1 MTGFGNTYQVDTPPR
16 RRREWRGVRDTLCDY
31 AWWLVAQK
39 DMLALFLRSPGRAA
53 AALNKLGLTRAF
65 LSLPA
70 DVDRRLAGKRGVQLR
85 AGHVLCDALI
95 KHSLRTLAALMA
107 ADADLGGDAAL
118 AERLVWLD
126 ERAEGALM
134 AGFPRLVAVPAAL
147 FPLSEAEGNCP
158 VFVKCRLG
166 AAAPTGTDGAD
177 EMLEC
182 IRAVEAQ
189 TGERFDWD
197 AFFLGLDAR
206 KRLARF
212 QTELWEINRTRHPQ
226 LTAPI
231 TRLYALCAARLDC
244 GAGAP
249 VLRAVERARRI
260 MNAGYEKRR
269 PCSRALRRRALICAC
284 PGDYPDFPNWLEQ
297 CWGIVC
303 LADADAHLA
312 SLSVDTASAHS
323 ALAGLCRASRRGN
336 GERARLWRL
345 AAAYAADCAVL
356 CTDHDEDADAL
367 IAEARERGIEAIV
380 VRCTRPASRDDMR
393 RQVSAYMS
401 ALGER
406 PVDPALL

>member
-1 MTGFGNTYQVDTPPR
+1 MTGFGNTYQVDTPPC

-39 DMLALFLRSPGRAA
+39 DMLALLLCSPGRAA
-53 AALNKLGLTRAF
+53 TALEKLGLTRAF

-70 DVDRRLAGKRGVQLR
+70 DVDRWLAGKRGVQLR

-107 ADADLGGDAAL
+107 ADCDLGGNAAL

-126 ERAEGALM
+126 GHAEGALM
-134 AGFPRLVAVPAAL
+134 AGFPRLVAVPSAL

-158 VFVKCRLG
+158 AFIKCRLG
-166 AAAPTGTDGAD
+166 AVAPTETDGAD
-177 EMLEC
+177 EMLGC
-182 IRAVEAQ
+182 IRAIEAQ
-189 TGERFDWD
+189 SGEHFDWD
-197 AFFLGLDAR
+197 AFFAGLTAR

-212 QTELWEINRTRHPQ
+212 QTELWEINRTSCPQ
-226 LTAPI
+226 LTAPV

-244 GAGAP
+244 GVGAP
-249 VLRAVERARRI
+249 IPRAVERARRI

-269 PCSRALRRRALICAC
+269 PCSRALRRRALICSC

-303 LADADAHLA
+303 LADMDAHLS
-312 SLSVDTASAHS
+312 SLPVDTATAHS

-336 GERARLWRL
+336 DDPGALWRT
-345 AAAYAADCAVL
+345 AAAYAADCVVL
-356 CTDHDEDADAL
+356 CTDGGEDADAL
-367 IAEARERGIEAIV
+367 RAEGREHGLEVIV
-380 VRCTRPASRDDMR
+380 VRCTRPASREDMR
-393 RQVSAYMS
+393 RQVGAYMA

-406 PVDPALL
+406 PVDPVSL